1 LYELIYMG
9 NCAMVSSSKRRT
21 SSKKYYKK
29 KVLLLGGLEQIKD
42 RFQEEVSDSSLSLNN
57 KQTIGVNISK
67 IPYNSQ
73 FDYYLWNISCGLERS
88 FIRPMYY
95 TGAEAVI
102 VFISEDNI
110 QQIIPYYREIT
121 TRLPI
126 VTVIFCILLN
136 TKTPEEIKD
145 AYFTTKEFRKL
156 FEEQDFKF
164 NRISKGKY
172 LFSQISSFFSENLNE
187 NTFKD
192 HFAINFIPLTN
203 LLKSQENIQYICE
216 EYIEPEQ
223 ASSSL
228 KRRLNTVALR
238 RYLNRLN
245 IPFKVEDSDWIILDN
260 NIFGQFS
267 IFLRNGDVYH
277 TPQRCLDCNH
287 HSCQRKN
294 RVNNFICI
302 EANGKGWSNIEG
314 FCQKELLVLSK
325 ILILQGANE
334 NNLPKTILKQINRLK
349 TCIKEKG

>member
-1 LYELIYMG
+1 MYELIYMG

-42 RFQEEVSDSSLSLNN
+42 RFQEEVSDTSLSLNN
-57 KQTIGVNISK
+57 KHTIGVNISK
-67 IPYNSQ
+67 ITYNTQ

-102 VFISEDNI
+102 VFISEENA
-110 QQIIPYYREIT
+110 QQIVPYYREIT
-121 TRLPI
+121 SRLPI

-136 TKTPEEIKD
+136 NKTQEEIND
-145 AYFTTKEFRKL
+145 AYFTTKEFKLL
-156 FEEQDFKF
+156 FEEQDFEF
-164 NRISKGKY
+164 NRISKGEHI
-172 LFSQISSFFSENLNE
+172 FSQISSFFSKNLNE
-187 NTFKD
+187 NTFED
-192 HFAINFIPLTN
+192 HFAINFIHLTN
-203 LLKSQENIQYICE
+203 LLNSQENIQYLCE

-223 ASSSL
+223 TSSSL

-245 IPFKVEDSDWIILDN
+245 IPFKVEDSDWIILN
-260 NIFGQFS
+260 NNKFGEFS
-267 IFLRNGDVYH
+267 IFLRNGDAYY
-277 TPQRCLDCNH
+277 TPQRCLDCNDP
-287 HSCQRKN
+287 SCQRKN
-294 RVNNFICI
+294 RVNNFVCI

-325 ILILQGANE
+325 ILILQGSNE
-334 NNLPKTILKQINRLK
+334 NDLPQSILKQINRLK
-349 TCIKEKG
+349 ACIKEKA